1 MVETPLLHRDGTG
14 GLFIGTSMFLF
25 ALMNS
30 APAELLHPLT
40 YAALQPS
47 IGHRL
52 ANKFTALTNLGLA
65 MLTVRLCTTLLLSGS
80 LRFIHKHPC
89 RYAAAMAKKNAG
101 NNASVGILFLE
112 SQLIFQR
119 KRRLT

>member
-14 GLFIGTSMFLF
+14 GLFIGTSMLLF

-65 MLTVRLCTTLLLSGS
+65 MLTVRLYDS
-80 LRFIHKHPC
+80 
-89 RYAAAMAKKNAG
+89 
-101 NNASVGILFLE
+101 ASQRLATIY
-112 SQLIFQR
+112 SQAFMPLCGDDGQK
-119 KRRLT
+119 KRRQ